1 MEQLHPEVEFSFG
14 QVAKQPHEKT
24 LTFTAVGDV
33 FMPGTVHWSNGDCP
47 AVDEEIGKRV
57 LDQVAPYFLKSDVT
71 FCNLEAAISDKG
83 KPVSGRAA
91 AFRSY
96 PGMEHILKK
105 AGISIVSLANNHTQD
120 YGWEALNDTIERLDK
135 VGIGHSG
142 AGKNIMQARK
152 PAILEIGGMTVGLLS
167 YTANVNTPMGFKA
180 SAEREGLNPMRISP
194 FFLPD
199 HVNDEDIETMHEDVG
214 TWKRETDFLAVS
226 CHWGLSEGGT
236 HTVTRHQEVIAHH
249 AVDAGADLVIGH
261 HSHALQAIEIYKEK
275 AILYSLGNFVF
286 SLEEDFPRES
296 MLFQCV
302 FSRHKIHQFKFLPSF
317 MSKQN
322 EPEVFHPEKGRGP
335 RVVALMSKLC
345 AKYGVALQVKS
356 ETGEVVLFASR

>member
-1 MEQLHPEVEFSFG
+1 M
-14 QVAKQPHEKT
+14 APHGRL

-33 FMPGTVHWSNGDCP
+33 FMPGTVRWSNGDFP
-47 AVDEEIGKRV
+47 AVDEETGKQV
-57 LDQVAPYFLKSDVT
+57 LDKVSPYFAKSDLN
-71 FCNLEAAISDKG
+71 FCNLEAPVSDKG
-83 KPVSGRAA
+83 KPASGRAA

-96 PGMEHILKK
+96 PSMVEVLKK
-105 AGISIVSLANNHTQD
+105 AGISFVSLANNHTQD
-120 YGWEALNDTIERLDK
+120 YGWEALRDTIERLDQ

-142 AGKNIMQARK
+142 AGKNLAAARK
-152 PAILEIGGMTVGLLS
+152 PAIIEIAGLTIGLLS

-199 HVNDEDIETMHEDVG
+199 HVNMEDVEAMRQDVAR
-214 TWKRETDFLAVS
+214 WHKETDFLAVS
-226 CHWGLSEGGT
+226 CHWGISEGGT

-261 HSHALQAIEIYKEK
+261 HPHALQAIEIYNDK
-275 AILYSLGNFVF
+275 AIAYSLGNFVF

-302 FSRHKIHQFKFLPSF
+302 FSKHKIHDIKFLPSY
-317 MSKQN
+317 MSPVNQ
-322 EPEVFHPEKGRGP
+322 PEVFSPDEGQGLK
-335 RVVALMSKLC
+335 VMVLMKRLC
-345 AKYGVALQVKS
+345 ADYGVTLQVRPG
-356 ETGEVVLFASR
+356 TGEVVCCV